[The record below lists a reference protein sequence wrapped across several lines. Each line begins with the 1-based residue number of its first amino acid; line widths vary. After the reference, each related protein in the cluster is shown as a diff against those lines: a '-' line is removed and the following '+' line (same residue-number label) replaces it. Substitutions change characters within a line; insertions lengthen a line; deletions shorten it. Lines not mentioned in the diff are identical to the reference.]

1 MIIDKRFARLAHLVL
16 GLVLLGMSGAAQ
28 AQVLSS
34 IAVGPRPE
42 SITKGWRGKFF
53 VTIQGTSGALGV
65 FDGEVRQ
72 VDIGTGVVTP
82 FVTGLENPRGITFT
96 GRFLVVADQ
105 TRIFKI
111 DERGTRTVLAEAA
124 QFPFPAVF
132 FNDAATEE
140 GGRAVYVTEMGRRDI
155 IREVAPA
162 PNAGRLIPVDSD
174 AAYAIPA
181 ISRVYRIS
189 LEGGG
194 ITSVFE
200 PSRKLLV
207 INGVTEIE
215 KGRELLVLD
224 FFHGNVVKVDI
235 KKGTKKILATA
246 IRGAD
251 GVEQGRDGSIFVSS
265 FENGAVWRLDED
277 GENLRNLVSG
287 VGFQTTADF
296 YLDERVKR
304 LYVPNTLA
312 GTVMVISSEP
322 PAP

>member
-1 MIIDKRFARLAHLVL
+1 MTIKRVAQLVF
-16 GLVLLGMSGAAQ
+16 GVAVIGVCGAGQ

-53 VTIQGTSGALGV
+53 VTIQGPSGALGV

-72 VDIGTGVVTP
+72 LDIQTGVVSP
-82 FVTGLENPRGITFT
+82 FASGMENPRGITFT

-111 DERGTRTVLAEAA
+111 DQNGNKTVLAEAA

-132 FNDAATEE
+132 FNDAAAEE
-140 GGRAVYVTEMGRRDI
+140 GGNAVYVSEMGRRDI

-174 AAYAIPA
+174 AAYAVPA
-181 ISRVYRIS
+181 TSRVYRIT
-189 LEGGG
+189 LDGK
-194 ITSVFE
+194 IASVFE

-215 KGRELLVLD
+215 KRRELLVVD

-246 IRGAD
+246 LRGAD
-251 GVEQGRDGSIFVSS
+251 GVEQARDGTIFVSS
-265 FENGAVWRLDED
+265 FENGAVWRLDEN
-277 GENLRNLVSG
+277 GENLQNLVMG
-287 VGFQTTADF
+287 VGFQTVADF
-296 YLDERVKR
+296 YLDERAR
-304 LYVPNTLA
+304 QLYVPNTAA
-312 GTVMVISSEP
+312 GTVMVISTEP
-322 PAP
+322 PP